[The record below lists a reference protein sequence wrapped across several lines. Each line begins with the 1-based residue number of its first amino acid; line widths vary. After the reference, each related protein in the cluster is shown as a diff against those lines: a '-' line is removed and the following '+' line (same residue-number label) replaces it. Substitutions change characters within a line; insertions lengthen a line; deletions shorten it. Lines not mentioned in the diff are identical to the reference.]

1 MTRWIAV
8 VAVLWTLAI
17 PVAAEENPLDAL
29 AWISG
34 TWEGQTG
41 NIQMEETW
49 TRPAGGLILGMH
61 RDLFPGGRS
70 FFEFLRIEQ
79 RGDDIVYIAMPR
91 GENATAFRMTELQ
104 DNRAV
109 FENPEHDFPQKI
121 VYTTDGDTLNA
132 TVEGIANG
140 ERRSSSWQWTRVRPE

>member
-1 MTRWIAV
+1 MTRWKAIL
-8 VAVLWTLAI
+8 AVLGTLAI
-17 PVAAEENPLDAL
+17 PSAAEEDPLAAL
-29 AWISG
+29 AWIGG

-49 TRPAGGLILGMH
+49 TRPAGGLILGVH

-91 GENATAFRMTELQ
+91 GENATEFRMTELK
-104 DNRAV
+104 DKRVV

-121 VYTTDGDTLNA
+121 VYTIDGETLSA
-132 TVEGIANG
+132 TVEGVANG
-140 ERRSSSWQWTRVRPE
+140 ERRSSSWQWRRVP